1 MSSDPAARAGALLE
15 IDLGAIV
22 SNWRLL
28 AERVAPAQCAA
39 VVKANAYGLGAPPV
53 TGALAAA
60 GCRLFFVATLD
71 EGIALRAA
79 LGPEPEIA
87 VFNGPLPGTAAE
99 FAAHRLIPVLNEP
112 GQITAWTGQ
121 KTSPA
126 ILHVDTGM
134 SRLGL
139 SAREF
144 TGFADELPKTGI
156 VWRAIISHLACA
168 DTPDQALN
176 EQQRARFAAATH
188 RMPGVPASL
197 AASSGIFLG
206 PAYHFDFARPGAA
219 LYGVNP
225 QPGRPNPMR
234 QVVRLSGKI
243 LQVREIDR
251 GESVGYG
258 AAHVMQKPGRAATVA
273 VAYADGWL
281 RSLSRRRCR
290 NDRDAFRDRRGISR
304 LPSRGRR
311 PCAVRG
317 AGARRGREPA
327 LFPAADRAPSA
338 LYRLLLAAG
347 RRPHG
352 ALHRHGAGAAILYR
366 VQPLQRAERGRHRRR
381 AVDDP
386 RIGAGHCLVDGRR
399 PGRRRDGSRD
409 RHDACHRADR
419 RADDAVDRSA
429 ALSRAAAPDRR
440 VGDIAGIGADR

>member
-28 AERVAPAQCAA
+28 AERAAPAQCAA
-39 VVKANAYGLGAPPV
+39 VVKANAYGLGAAPV
-53 TGALAAA
+53 TRALAAA
-60 GCRLFFVATLD
+60 GCQLFFIATLD

-112 GQITAWTGQ
+112 GQITAWRGQ
-121 KTSPA
+121 KASPA

-139 SAREF
+139 STREF

-156 VWRAIISHLACA
+156 VWRAIISHLAYA
-168 DTPDQALN
+168 DTPDHALN

-258 AAHVMQKPGRAATVA
+258 AAHVMQKPGRVATVA
-273 VAYADGWL
+273 VGYADGWL
-281 RSLSRRRCR
+281 RSLSHRGCGYIGGKRIPLLGRVSMDLVTFDVSAIDAAQAR
-290 NDRDAFRDRRGISR
+290 PDASIELLGEHYGVDDAAADAGTIGYEILTALGSRFHRIYRD
-304 LPSRGRR
+304 
-311 PCAVRG
+311 
-317 AGARRGREPA
+317 
-327 LFPAADRAPSA
+327 PAAT
-338 LYRLLLAAG
+338 
-347 RRPHG
+347 
-352 ALHRHGAGAAILYR
+352 
-366 VQPLQRAERGRHRRR
+366 PLPE
-381 AVDDP
+381 
-386 RIGAGHCLVDGRR
+386 
-399 PGRRRDGSRD
+399 
-409 RHDACHRADR
+409 
-419 RADDAVDRSA
+419 
-429 ALSRAAAPDRR
+429 
-440 VGDIAGIGADR
+440 